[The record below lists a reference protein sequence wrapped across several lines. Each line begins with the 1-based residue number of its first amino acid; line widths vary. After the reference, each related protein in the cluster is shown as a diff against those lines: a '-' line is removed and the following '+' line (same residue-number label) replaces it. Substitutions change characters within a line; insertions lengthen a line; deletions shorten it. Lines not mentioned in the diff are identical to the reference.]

1 MIEPTAK
8 EIKDSK
14 LYQKWGLSDTEYQ
27 LICEKILN
35 RLPNYTET
43 GLYSV
48 MWSEHCSYK
57 NSKKV
62 LRKMPNKSDRV
73 LAGPGEDAGILD
85 IGDGQAV
92 VFKAESHNHPSAV
105 EPYQGAATGVGG
117 IIRDIFSM
125 GAEPIALLNSLKF
138 GPLDNGK
145 TKHLV
150 DEVVAGIGGYGNC
163 IGLPTVGGE
172 ISFEKCYEN
181 NPLVNAMCVGLL
193 NKTDFKHGTASGE
206 GNLIVYVGAKT
217 GRDGIHGATFAS
229 DEFTDTKNKQRSAV
243 QVGNPFIE
251 KLLMDA
257 CVEIIEQHPEWVLGI
272 QDMGAAGLVSSTA
285 EMASKAGS
293 GLVLKLDDVPQ
304 RETEMS
310 AYEMMLSESQER
322 MVLCIKPQFKTKVLD
337 FFKHFELDAVVIG
350 HVTADKQYKIYHH
363 EKLVTDIPVE
373 SLTEDVPEYDRPEIE
388 PKRIKE
394 NQSYHFQP
402 QIESLENTWQEMLQ
416 RPNIA
421 SKRHFY
427 QTYDAQV
434 KANTLITP
442 GSDAGVIRIRGTK
455 KAIAMTNDSNSKYV
469 YLNPYVGGQI
479 AVMEAARNIVASG
492 GQPIGITDCLNYGNP
507 ENPEVFWELDKS
519 VEGIA
524 SACREIDTPVI
535 SGNVSLYNEYNDEA
549 IYPSPMIGMVGL
561 IDDLQKVTTIAFK
574 NATDPIYLV
583 GKTTDDYN
591 GSEIQLQQTG
601 SIKGDLSPLDLN
613 KEKLHQ
619 DLIHQA
625 ITRNLVASC
634 HDLSEGG
641 LAVALSESAFENRL
655 GFEIKTSL
663 TNAQMFSET
672 QSRFLVSIRPEN
684 KQAFEDLIQQDFE
697 LLGQVT
703 NETDFK
709 VATSDT
715 SVSINGMEALNN
727 WKGAISCLMKS
738 KA

>member
-1 MIEPTAK
+1 MTEPTAK
-8 EIKDSK
+8 QIKDEK
-14 LYQKWGLSDTEYQ
+14 IYQQWGLTDSEYE
-27 LICEKILN
+27 LISQKILK

-62 LRKMPNKSDRV
+62 LRKMPNKSPRV

-85 IGDGQAV
+85 IGDDQAV

-125 GAEPIALLNSLKF
+125 GATPIALLDSLKF
-138 GPLDNGK
+138 GPLKNGQ

-150 DEVVAGIGGYGNC
+150 NEVVAGIGGYGNC

-172 ISFEKCYEN
+172 VSFEDCYEH

-193 NKTDFKHGTASGE
+193 NKTEFKHGTASGDN
-206 GNLIVYVGAKT
+206 NLIIYVGAKT

-257 CVEIIEQHPEWVLGI
+257 CVEIIEKHSEWVLGI

-293 GLVLKLDDVPQ
+293 GLVLNLDKVPQ

-322 MVLCIKPQFKTKVLD
+322 MVLCIKPDYLEEVLN
-337 FFKHFELDAVVIG
+337 FFRDYELDAVVIG
-350 HVTADKQYKIYHH
+350 RVTTDGQYKIYHQNN
-363 EKLVTDIPVE
+363 LVTDIPVD
-373 SLTEDVPEYDRPEIE
+373 SLTEDVPEYDRQETEPQRMIDDKDYRFIPEIT
-388 PKRIKE
+388 
-394 NQSYHFQP
+394 
-402 QIESLENTWQEMLQ
+402 SLEETWQEMLQ

-421 SKRHFY
+421 SKKHFY
-427 QTYDAQV
+427 QTYDSQV
-434 KANTLITP
+434 KANTLVRP
-442 GSDAGVIRIRGTK
+442 GGDAGVVRIRGTK
-455 KAIAMTNDSNSKYV
+455 KALAMTNDSNSKYT
-469 YLNPYVGGQI
+469 YLNPFIGGQI
-479 AVMEAARNIVASG
+479 AVMEAARNIVATG
-492 GQPIGITDCLNYGNP
+492 GEPIGVTDCLNFGNP
-507 ENPEVFWELDKS
+507 EDPEAFYELDKS
-519 VEGIA
+519 VEGIS
-524 SACREIDTPVI
+524 SACELIKTPVI
-535 SGNVSLYNEYNDEA
+535 SGNVSLYNEYNEVA

-561 IDDLQKVTTIAFK
+561 IDDIDKITTIGFK
-574 NATDPIYLV
+574 KADDLIYLI
-583 GKTTDDYN
+583 GQTQDDFN
-591 GSEIQLQQTG
+591 GSELQMQKTG
-601 SIKGDLSPLDLN
+601 AIKGDLRPLDLQT
-613 KEKLHQ
+613 EKFNQ
-619 DLIHQA
+619 DLIKTA
-625 ITRNLVASC
+625 IAQKLIKSC

-641 LAVALSESAFENRL
+641 LAVALSESAFDNQL
-655 GFEIKTSL
+655 GFEIKTTL
-663 TNAQMFSET
+663 TSAQMFSET
-672 QSRFLVSIRPEN
+672 QSRFLVTIAAEDQV
-684 KQAFEDLIQQDFE
+684 KFETLLQTDFE

-703 NETDFK
+703 TEPEFVVTTTDEK
-709 VATSDT
+709 
-715 SVSINGMEALNN
+715 VSIDGRQAETN
-727 WKGAISCLMKS
+727 WKEAIPCLMK
-738 KA
+738 

>member
-1 MIEPTAK
+1 MTEPTAK
-8 EIKDSK
+8 QIKDEK
-14 LYQKWGLSDTEYQ
+14 IYQQWGLTDSEYD
-27 LICEKILN
+27 LISQKILK

-62 LRKMPNKSDRV
+62 LRKMPNKSSRV
-73 LAGPGEDAGILD
+73 IAGPGEDAGILD
-85 IGDGQAV
+85 IGDDQAV

-125 GAEPIALLNSLKF
+125 GAQPIALLNSLKF
-138 GPLDNGK
+138 GPLKDGK

-172 ISFEKCYEN
+172 VSFEDCYEN

-193 NKTDFKHGTASGE
+193 NKTAFKHGTASGDK
-206 GNLIVYVGAKT
+206 NLIVYVGAKT

-257 CVEIIEQHPEWVLGI
+257 CVEIIEKHPEWVLGI

-293 GLVLKLDDVPQ
+293 GLVLNLDNVPQ
-304 RETEMS
+304 RETEMN

-322 MVLCIKPQFKTKVLD
+322 MVLCIKPEYKDDVLD
-337 FFKHFELDAVVIG
+337 FFKDYELDAVVIG
-350 HVTADKQYKIYHH
+350 QVTTDKQYKIYHQG
-363 EKLVTDIPVE
+363 ELVTDIPVD
-373 SLTEDVPEYDRPEIE
+373 SLTEDVPEYDRPEVE
-388 PKRIKE
+388 PQRMIDDRDYKFVPEID
-394 NQSYHFQP
+394 
-402 QIESLENTWQEMLQ
+402 SLEETWNNLLKQ
-416 RPNIA
+416 PNIA
-421 SKRHFY
+421 SKKHFY
-427 QTYDAQV
+427 QTYDSQV
-434 KANTLITP
+434 KANTLVKP

-479 AVMEAARNIVASG
+479 AVMEAARNIVAAG
-492 GQPIGITDCLNYGNP
+492 GEPIGVTDCLNYGNP
-507 ENPEVFWELDKS
+507 ENPEVYWELDKS
-519 VEGIA
+519 VEGIS
-524 SACREIDTPVI
+524 SACEKIDTPVI
-535 SGNVSLYNEYNDEA
+535 SGNVSLYNEYNDVA

-561 IDDLQKVTTIAFK
+561 IDDIDKVTTSAFK
-574 NATDPIYLV
+574 EAGDLIYVV
-583 GKTTDDYN
+583 GETADDFN
-591 GSEIQLQQTG
+591 GSELQMQQTG
-601 SIKGDLSPLDLN
+601 SIKGDLRPLDLTE
-613 KEKLHQ
+613 EKLHQ
-619 DLIHQA
+619 DLIRMA
-625 ITRNLVASC
+625 IGQKLIQSC

-641 LAVALSESAFENRL
+641 LAVALSESAFDNSL
-655 GFEIKTSL
+655 GFDIKTKL
-663 TNAQMFSET
+663 TSAQMFSET
-672 QSRFLVSIRPEN
+672 QSRFLVSIKESD
-684 KQAFEDLIQQDFE
+684 KDEFEKLIKTDFE
-697 LLGQVT
+697 CLGYVT
-703 NETDFK
+703 QEHIFK
-709 VATSDT
+709 VTTADETVLMD
-715 SVSINGMEALNN
+715 GKKAANN
-727 WKGAISCLMKS
+727 WKEAISCLMK
-738 KA
+738 